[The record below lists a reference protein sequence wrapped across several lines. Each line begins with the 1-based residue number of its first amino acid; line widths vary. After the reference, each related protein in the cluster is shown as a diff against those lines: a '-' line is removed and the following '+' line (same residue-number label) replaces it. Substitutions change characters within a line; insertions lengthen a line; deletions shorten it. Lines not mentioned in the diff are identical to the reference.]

1 MFYPL
6 NYEGITAIPGKGF
19 APTNINVNWNMEKLI
34 ARDFTQRGKKSI
46 QLENAAK
53 PRVEMQ
59 MEK

>member
-1 MFYPL
+1 
-6 NYEGITAIPGKGF
+6 
-19 APTNINVNWNMEKLI
+19 MEKLI

-53 PRVEMQ
+53 PRVEML